1 MKLLVLQS
9 ELGVLR
15 GGGENFTR
23 NLFTAFA
30 ARGHRVAAAFAADRM
45 ARYSIPMPT
54 AIEPIPIPGW
64 WSRNFGQATLALIR
78 RYIPRRCA
86 LGFQFERIQQG
97 IGWRTSRVHDKRFQM
112 RIEEE
117 FARRWSDFDVV
128 YVHSN
133 VFLAS
138 KIACCH
144 PTILRLPGPCSA
156 DLEPVLSSIPVVCA
170 NGDAL
175 ARIRTF
181 LGEHAVELPIGVD
194 TDLFRP
200 EGDSVRKGLGWNNG
214 DQVVG
219 YVGRLTHLK
228 GVDLLADAF
237 REISRGHEN
246 TKLLIV
252 GSGPE
257 GSYIRQSLA
266 GESAEGVVHIEPD
279 VDHEEL
285 PSWYRAMDFLV
296 MPSRYENFSN
306 AVLEAMACGIPFL
319 ASDTGG
325 NRLLSKTGAG
335 RFFRPASL
343 SSLASGMRKMLEDKA
358 ETKARGELAARYAHD
373 GLSWAACAER
383 LEEIII
389 SRLEVKG

>member
-23 NLFTAFA
+23 NLLTAFA
-30 ARGHRVAAAFAADRM
+30 GRGHHVVAAFTADRK

-54 AIEPIPIPGW
+54 AIQPIPIPGW
-64 WSRNFGQATLALIR
+64 WSRNFGQATLASVR
-78 RYIPRRCA
+78 RRLPRQFA
-86 LGFQFERIQQG
+86 VVLQFERFQQG
-97 IGWRTSRVHDKRFQM
+97 ISWRAARAHDKRFQK

-117 FARRWSDFDVV
+117 FASRWKDFDVV

-138 KIACCH
+138 KIACYR
-144 PTILRLPGPCSA
+144 PTVLRLPGPCSA
-156 DLEPVLSSIPVVCA
+156 ELMPVLSSVPVVCA

-194 TDLFRP
+194 TDRFRP
-200 EGDSVRKGLGWNNG
+200 EGDSVRKGLGWTNE
-214 DQVVG
+214 DQVMG

-237 REISRGHEN
+237 RKISSHHGN
-246 TKLLIV
+246 AKLLII
-252 GSGPE
+252 GDGAE
-257 GSYIRQSLA
+257 GSYIRKVLA
-266 GESAEGVVHIEPD
+266 REYANGKVHMEAN
-279 VDHEEL
+279 VDHQEL
-285 PSWYRAMDFLV
+285 PSRYRTMDFLV

-306 AVLEAMACGIPFL
+306 ALLEAMACGIPFL

-325 NRLLSKTGAG
+325 NRLLSITGAG
-335 RFFRPASL
+335 RFFEPASV
-343 SSLASGMRKMLEDKA
+343 SSLVSGMRTMLEDKA
-358 ETKARGELAARYAHD
+358 ETKARGDLAVGYARD
-373 GLSWAACAER
+373 SLSWAACAER

-389 SRLEVKG
+389 SRLKVKA